1 MAFVSSIQRKW
12 KGSVIGMSYGY
23 SQDIFCTECY
33 LLIILSGEST
43 MQGINGAW
51 IIKRSC
57 LLSVATPW
65 RAGT

>member
-43 MQGINGAW
+43 MQRVNGAW
-51 IIKRSC
+51 IIK
-57 LLSVATPW
+57 
-65 RAGT
+65 